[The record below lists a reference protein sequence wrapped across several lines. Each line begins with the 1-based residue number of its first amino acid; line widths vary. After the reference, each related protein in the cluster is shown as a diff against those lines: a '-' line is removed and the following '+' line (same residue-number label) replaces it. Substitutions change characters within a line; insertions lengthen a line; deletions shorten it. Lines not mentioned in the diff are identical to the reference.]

1 MCGKTES
8 NETMTDFSACFP
20 LLSQWAASIVC
31 LLQSFVLL
39 GCLLLEFIS
48 EAGCS
53 LKLSGHTFVQCPERV
68 VVGVTYAT
76 PHLIYMRLF

>member
-1 MCGKTES
+1 MCGKMES

-20 LLSQWAASIVC
+20 LLSQWAASIAC

-48 EAGCS
+48 EAGRS
-53 LKLSGHTFVQCPERV
+53 LKLSGHTCVQCPGRV
-68 VVGVTYAT
+68 IGWVTYAT
-76 PHLIYMRLF
+76 TYLIYMRLF